1 MDALVRLDTALF
13 HTINRGLANPFFDFL
28 MPFITDKS
36 HLVFII
42 LAAAVLVY
50 FKGRRRDVRGLVLV
64 LVTVLVSDFFS
75 TAFKNL
81 LLRVRPCHA
90 LEGVRLLV
98 GCGGSYSLP
107 SGHAT
112 NIFAAMVLLSTR
124 YKKFTPLFLL
134 LAVGVAYSRVYVGVH
149 YPLDVVAGAALGT
162 LCALIF
168 SEIDRKVLQ
177 SFINHYR
184 HKKREY
190 FEV

>member
-64 LVTVLVSDFFS
+64 LITVLVSDFFS

-81 LLRVRPCHA
+81 FLRVRPCHA

-168 SEIDRKVLQ
+168 SELDRRVFQL
-177 SFINHYR
+177 FINHYR
-184 HKKREY
+184 HKREY

>member
-1 MDALVRLDTALF
+1 MDALARFDASLF
-13 HTINRGLANPFFDFL
+13 HIINRGLSNPFFDFL

-36 HLVFII
+36 HLVFVI
-42 LAAAVLVY
+42 LAAALLVF

-75 TAFKNL
+75 STFKNVF
-81 LLRVRPCHA
+81 LRVRPCHG
-90 LEGVRLLV
+90 LEDVLLLV
-98 GCGGSYSLP
+98 GCGGSYSMP

-134 LAVGVAYSRVYVGVH
+134 LAAAVAYSRVYVGVH
-149 YPLDVVAGAALGT
+149 YPLDVIAGAALGT
-162 LCALIF
+162 VCAFVF
-168 SEIDRKVLQ
+168 SELDRRVFQ
-177 SFINHYR
+177 SLINHYR
-184 HKKREY
+184 QKREY

>member
-1 MDALVRLDTALF
+1 MDALARLDTALF
-13 HTINRGLANPFFDFL
+13 HTINRGLSNPFFDFL

-36 HLVFII
+36 HLVFVI
-42 LAAAVLVY
+42 LAAALLVF

-64 LVTVLVSDFFS
+64 LVTVLASDFFS
-75 TAFKNL
+75 STFKNV
-81 LLRVRPCHA
+81 LLRVRPCHG

-134 LAVGVAYSRVYVGVH
+134 LAAAVAYSRVYVGVH
-149 YPLDVVAGAALGT
+149 YPIDVMAGAALGT
-162 LCALIF
+162 ICAFVF
-168 SEIDRKVLQ
+168 SELDRRFFQ
-177 SFINHYR
+177 SLINYYR
-184 HKKREY
+184 QRREH